1 MKILMISGGRGGV
14 YKFTYE
20 VVSRLSREGYS
31 FFVTFITG
39 SKNLI
44 NSQLKNV
51 PFIFLNDLTNLG
63 NIVSFLRNFDI
74 IHSNFAAPIPFLSIM
89 RKPIVFTCHGLPQ
102 PWLEIEFKEKLLF
115 NIEKLMF
122 SQGIKK
128 ATTVVSVSKFVRN
141 QIASAYNI
149 PSRVIY
155 HGINLEDYRY
165 IMHNKS
171 ECKKI
176 LHFNPQEKIILY
188 VGKLHPYKDPTT
200 LVKSFGIIAKKLNKI
215 RLILVGTGKLRFQI
229 LKLAKNFQVLDK
241 ITIRSQ
247 LRLDELALLYRAADV
262 FVLPSINEAFGMV
275 ILEAMASGTP
285 CIVSN
290 SGACPEIVQDC
301 GLIFEQG
308 NYLDLAEKILQVL
321 ENNNL
326 AQTLASK
333 GYERAR
339 KVFSWEK
346 AVAQYEKL
354 YSCLIK

>member
-1 MKILMISGGRGGV
+1 
-14 YKFTYE
+14 
-20 VVSRLSREGYS
+20 
-31 FFVTFITG
+31 
-39 SKNLI
+39 
-44 NSQLKNV
+44 
-51 PFIFLNDLTNLG
+51 
-63 NIVSFLRNFDI
+63 
-74 IHSNFAAPIPFLSIM
+74 
-89 RKPIVFTCHGLPQ
+89 
-102 PWLEIEFKEKLLF
+102 
-115 NIEKLMF
+115 
-122 SQGIKK
+122 
-128 ATTVVSVSKFVRN
+128 
-141 QIASAYNI
+141 
-149 PSRVIY
+149 
-155 HGINLEDYRY
+155 
-165 IMHNKS
+165 
-171 ECKKI
+171 
-176 LHFNPQEKIILY
+176 
-188 VGKLHPYKDPTT
+188 
-200 LVKSFGIIAKKLNKI
+200 
-215 RLILVGTGKLRFQI
+215 
-229 LKLAKNFQVLDK
+229 
-241 ITIRSQ
+241 IRSQ

-333 GYERAR
+333 GYESSR